1 MKAKLT
7 LYQHAWKSKELDPD
21 GAAYGSEAEAQ
32 AAEYRCARDELN
44 GFEAADIAEAI
55 TEHPRADE
63 VSDDRLAE
71 IREGAELT
79 DDEALIAAEE
89 LRGFD
94 SAVYPITVEID
105 PKTLVEAA
113 DDVRQALETAL
124 SGVAG
129 LLANWE
135 RGDLAGQVHALQGWA
150 DDTFTRFPDLD
161 AERWIEAADLRP
173 GDRVDMQGVFAE
185 DTVEGHAAEFEY
197 FRVIGVEREA
207 PDCVRVDFEG
217 ADSFGFD
224 PFRWL
229 KAVCTAKDR
238 AAFADDSDY
247 AIRYANTPAPGEV
260 INPDPAELRAG
271 DVFFIDDAAEG
282 RTYPTLCGDGPP
294 EPGYYVAQTDATS
307 DGAEGPLT
315 RLEAYDL
322 AAQLAGTK
330 A

>member
-63 VSDDRLAE
+63 VSDDRLAA

-150 DDTFTRFPDLD
+150 DDTFTKFPDLD

-173 GDRVDMQGVFAE
+173 GDLVDMQGVYA
-185 DTVEGHAAEFEY
+185 DGHAAEFEY
-197 FRVIGVEREA
+197 CRVIETERER
-207 PDCVRVDFEG
+207 PDLVRVDFDG
-217 ADSFGFD
+217 AASFGFD

-229 KAVCTAKDR
+229 KAVCTAKAR
-238 AAFADDSDY
+238 AEWAPYPNDPDDGHEHDF
-247 AIRYANTPAPGEV
+247 E
-260 INPDPAELRAG
+260 
-271 DVFFIDDAAEG
+271 AAEG
-282 RTYPTLCGDGPP
+282 SDVPGAVVCKLCGLLSV
-294 EPGYYVAQTDATS
+294 EN
-307 DGAEGPLT
+307 
-315 RLEAYDL
+315 
-322 AAQLAGTK
+322 
-330 A
+330 